1 MARTTRGWL
10 WPRLEFTSSE
20 LKSRI
25 RRSPECSQTPSA
37 PVMTSGEIFPCADQ
51 LTRTCFFV
59 SARTL
64 AMSVRSA
71 VSAIE
76 VRTIRSETTDDL
88 LRIAAAPPVHDLER
102 DARVRAPR

>member
-1 MARTTRGWL
+1 
-10 WPRLEFTSSE
+10 
-20 LKSRI
+20 
-25 RRSPECSQTPSA
+25 
-37 PVMTSGEIFPCADQ
+37 MTSGEIFPCADQ

-64 AMSVRSA
+64 ATSVRSA

-88 LRIAAAPPVHDLER
+88 LWTAAAPPVHDLER
-102 DARVRAPR
+102 DARVRAPRRTGRLGRAHDLGSLRPADGRRDRPESRGLADPRRIR